1 MNSPVSSDYKKW
13 LLYSFDNQ
21 GFDGHYDLF
30 KAMQGTSTFGKVNV
44 ARVADETYV
53 GYTISL
59 SGVDD
64 VLRVTD
70 SQRVDFLKYLAE
82 NYFQTTDVDSLKMD
96 RTRLSDASKNLGQ
109 VKARSEDFFE
119 AAPFKIKPHPKEV
132 SYFNIKLVVSIIV
145 YLSILGIMVYSVM
158 LDLSMLAYVAMV
170 VVVIGFVALLS
181 GIMKGFMVGIIRGNA
196 IRITSDQFPELF
208 EIIDQQARQLNV
220 AVPDVYIAS
229 GSFNAFV
236 TKFARNHIL
245 LIFSE
250 VIETALRGDYNVL
263 KYVTAHELCHIKQKH
278 LAKEK
283 YLFPSRLIPFL
294 GLAYSRGCEYTC
306 DRVGYQLSPQGS
318 IEGILVMTTGKEV
331 YSKFNVEQHIQ
342 NSLEDEGFWTW
353 FSEKF
358 LTHPHLYKRL
368 IEVKRFS
375 EYT

>member
-1 MNSPVSSDYKKW
+1 M
-13 LLYSFDNQ
+13 
-21 GFDGHYDLF
+21 
-30 KAMQGTSTFGKVNV
+30 
-44 ARVADETYV
+44 
-53 GYTISL
+53 
-59 SGVDD
+59 
-64 VLRVTD
+64 
-70 SQRVDFLKYLAE
+70 
-82 NYFQTTDVDSLKMD
+82 
-96 RTRLSDASKNLGQ
+96 
-109 VKARSEDFFE
+109 
-119 AAPFKIKPHPKEV
+119 
-132 SYFNIKLVVSIIV
+132 VSIIV